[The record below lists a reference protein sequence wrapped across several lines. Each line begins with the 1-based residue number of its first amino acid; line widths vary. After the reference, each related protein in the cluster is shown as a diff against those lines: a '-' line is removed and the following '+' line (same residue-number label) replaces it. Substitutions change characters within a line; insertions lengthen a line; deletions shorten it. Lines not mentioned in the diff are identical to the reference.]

1 MSCEKCSALLER
13 LSKARDRE
21 ARAAEKAQKLRDRK
35 DYYARENRR
44 LRAQVRNQRQKLN
57 EWEKKHGND
66 V

>member
-1 MSCEKCSALLER
+1 MKCESCAVLLMR
-13 LSKARDRE
+13 IT
-21 ARAAEKAQKLRDRK
+21 KLRDRK
-35 DYYARENRR
+35 DYYVRENKR